1 MTTDVQKSV
10 TRARRLTL
18 QLKSGDAAVGQGATA
33 FGDPATG
40 LVRSGPSA
48 TYLSLGVFNTK
59 ADPTAAQ
66 VACDVDFLQEVTI
79 LFRANDGGIT
89 AADIFKPCYHADD
102 RTVTK
107 TSSAHTLAG
116 TILIVDAVDGV
127 GYAVGRPFLEN
138 T

>member
-1 MTTDVQKSV
+1 MTTDVQKSFI
-10 TRARRLTL
+10 RERRLTL
-18 QLKSGDAAVGQGATA
+18 QLKSGDAAVGQGCSA

-48 TYLSLGVFNTK
+48 TYLSLGVFNKK
-59 ADPTAAQ
+59 ADPTAGQ
-66 VACDVDFLQEVTI
+66 VACDVDFLEEVTI

-89 AADIFKPCYHADD
+89 SADIFKTCYHADD

-107 TSSAHTLAG
+107 TSAAHTLAG
-116 TILIVDAVDGV
+116 TILIVDPIDGV